1 MKSKLEERAY
11 RKGRSIYQFLSIII
25 LAVLLVAGTLALGPI
40 IVRTAKSPEQFRDYI
55 SSYGFAGRLIFIGI
69 QMLQVI
75 FALIP
80 GEVIEVGAGY
90 AYGPWEGL
98 LLCLAGCALASSL
111 VFLLVRKAGR
121 RFAEMLMSSEKLEKL
136 KFLRNEKQ
144 LNLIVFL
151 LYFIPGTPKDLLTF
165 FIGLTDMKPST
176 FIWMTTLAR
185 IPSILSSTYAG
196 HTLGVKNYTATV
208 IIFAASAVVGLGG
221 VLLYR
226 FITEKHGKKAAAKA
240 GNHK

>member
-1 MKSKLEERAY
+1 MKNEIEERSY
-11 RKGRSIYQFLSIII
+11 RKGRSLYQFLSIII

-40 IVRTAKSPEQFRDYI
+40 IVRTAKDPEQFREYI
-55 SSYGFAGRLIFIGI
+55 NSYGFAGRLIFIGI

-90 AYGPWEGL
+90 AFGPWEGL
-98 LLCLAGCALASSL
+98 WLCMAGCAAASTL
-111 VFLLVRKAGR
+111 IFLLVRKTGR

-136 KFLRNEKQ
+136 KFLHNEKQ
-144 LNLIVFL
+144 LELIVFL

-176 FIWMTTLAR
+176 FVWTTTLAR

-196 HTLGVKNYTATV
+196 HTLGVKNYTATI

-221 VLLYR
+221 ILLYR
-226 FITEKHGKKAAAKA
+226 FITGKHAKKVNAQTG
-240 GNHK
+240 GNE

>member
-1 MKSKLEERAY
+1 MKNDADEKSY
-11 RKGRSIYQFLSIII
+11 RKGRGIYRFLSVIV
-25 LAVLLVAGTLALGPI
+25 LALLLVAGTLALGPVI
-40 IVRTAKSPEQFRDYI
+40 IRTAKDPEQFRAYI
-55 SSYGFAGRLIFIGI
+55 NSYGCAGRLIFIGI

-80 GEVIEVGAGY
+80 GEIIEVGAGY
-90 AYGPWEGL
+90 AFGPWEGL
-98 LLCLAGCALASSL
+98 FLCMAGCAMASAL
-111 VFLLVRKAGR
+111 IFLLVRKAGR

-136 KFLRNEKQ
+136 KFLHNEKQ
-144 LNLIVFL
+144 LTLIVFL

-196 HTLGVKNYTATV
+196 HTLGVKNYTATIV
-208 IIFAASAVVGLGG
+208 IFAVSAVVGLGG
-221 VLLYR
+221 ILLYR
-226 FITEKHGKKAAAKA
+226 FITERHAGKKTTK
-240 GNHK
+240 